1 MLPKLSPIKEVMT
14 RVKILFGLTE
24 KSYTVAETTDSAKP
38 KRIAWE
44 MTTFA
49 LITCGSTI
57 TNKNL
62 LEVAGISRSVTQTL
76 LDLSGCLTEEQSN
89 SGVMSRLI
97 KILELLEMIKT
108 DPKNME
114 ILLTQSGKL
123 DTNIGEDG
131 SRPVGATTTAE

>member
-1 MLPKLSPIKEVMT
+1 MQTEVMK
-14 RVKILFGLTE
+14 RVKTPFGLKEKTYTKADTTE
-24 KSYTVAETTDSAKP
+24 CAISKMIVLGRTTS
-38 KRIAWE
+38 
-44 MTTFA
+44 A

-76 LDLSGCLTEEQSN
+76 MDLSGCLTEEQSN